1 MSNKGTIEILNKLGC
16 KVEACGSRVTC
27 NPAPTDTD
35 EDYLVEVTGC
45 DISDVVNVL
54 AEQGFF
60 WEGNHA
66 EHYRNAANTFM
77 SWRKDDLNFIVTDEP
92 GFAKNHRAATA
103 LCTRLNLINKPD
115 RIALFQAVLYG
126 EIWDGES
133 EIKKPEPKLETVKSF
148 SDDDLPW

>member
-1 MSNKGTIEILNKLGC
+1 MSVKETIDILTKLGC
-16 KVEACGSRVTC
+16 TVEPCGSRVTC

-35 EDYLVEVTGC
+35 EDYLVEVVGC
-45 DISDVVNVL
+45 DISDVVQTL
-54 AEQGFF
+54 SEFGFI
-60 WEGNHA
+60 WEGNHS
-66 EHYRNAANTFM
+66 EHYRDAASTFM
-77 SWRKDDLNFIVTDEP
+77 SWRKAEVNFIVTDEP

-103 LCTRLNLINKPD
+103 LCTRLNLMSKPD

-133 EIKKPEPKLETVKSF
+133 DIKKPIPKVETVKSF